1 MIETMG
7 QSLSVA
13 LKSIRLELKRFQR
26 RQNSQKNN
34 KEEHQSILA
43 ASSSTSCA
51 VAFEDP
57 DAPIVDPP
65 FL

>member
-1 MIETMG
+1 MG
-7 QSLSVA
+7 QSFSVA
-13 LKSIRLELKRFQR
+13 FKSIRLELKRLKR
-26 RQNSQKNN
+26 RQHSKTN

-43 ASSSTSCA
+43 ASKSCA

>member
-1 MIETMG
+1 MG
-7 QSLSVA
+7 QSFSVA
-13 LKSIRLELKRFQR
+13 LKSIRMEFKRFKR
-26 RQNSQKNN
+26 RQHSETNI
-34 KEEHQSILA
+34 EEHQSILA
-43 ASSSTSCA
+43 ASKSCA